1 MCEGLKVERLSF
13 EVLKLCIVLKNEK
26 CCEFAILSCTVIF
39 K

>member
-26 CCEFAILSCTVIF
+26 CCEIVIFSCTVIF